1 MIKTS
6 LVVAALFAA
15 SGAFAD
21 NTPAPKAAAATAAP
35 AQVVQQAGGQSS
47 GAPAV
52 AGGVAQSQMNP
63 ALIAIGVAVAA
74 IVVAASL
81 DEDKKSGH

>member
-15 SGAFAD
+15 SSAFAE
-21 NTPAPKAAAATAAP
+21 NTPAPKASVAPVAAAE
-35 AQVVQQAGGQSS
+35 VVKQAGGQSS

-52 AGGVAQSQMNP
+52 AGGVAQSQISP
-63 ALIAIGVAVAA
+63 ALIVIGVAVAA

-81 DEDKKSGH
+81 DGDEKSGH